1 MNKYHVYG
9 IGAGLVDT
17 EIEVS
22 DEQLNT
28 LGVDKGTMTLVDE
41 ARQHELLEKLQG
53 QLVASKRAS
62 GGSAANSII
71 ASSYFGG
78 NTYYSCKVANDENG
92 EFYLNDMKAA
102 GVDTDLTSYKNN
114 EGITGKCLVMITPDA
129 ERSMNTFLGIS
140 ETLSTAELNKDAIAN
155 SEYLYFEGYL
165 VTSDTGRAAAI
176 EARKVAEA
184 NQVKTAISF
193 SDPAMVEFFKD
204 GLLEMVGD
212 GVDLVFCNEHE
223 AMSWAGT
230 DCVETAAEAIKQHA
244 KTFAITRGGE
254 GALVWDGE
262 QFHKI
267 APHKVDAID
276 TNGAGDM
283 FAGAFLYA
291 ITHDHD
297 FATAGKLASR
307 ASAEVVTSYGPRL
320 AAEKHESLLN
330 EILGEK

>member
-17 EIEVS
+17 EIPVS

-41 ARQHELLEKLQG
+41 ARQHELLEQLKG
-53 QLVASKRAS
+53 QLIASKRAS

-78 NTYYSCKVANDENG
+78 NAYYSCKVANDENG

-102 GVDTDLTSYKNN
+102 GVDADLTSYKNN
-114 EGITGKCLVMITPDA
+114 DGITGKCLVMITPDA

-140 ETLSTAELNKDAIAN
+140 ETLSTAELNPDAIAN

-176 EARKVAEA
+176 EARKIAET
-184 NQVKTAISF
+184 NSVKTAISF
-193 SDPAMVEFFKD
+193 SDPAMVDFFKD
-204 GLLEMVGD
+204 GLLEMVGN

-223 AMSWAGT
+223 AMSWAEA
-230 DCVETAAEAIKQHA
+230 DNLEAAAEAIKQHA

-262 QFHKI
+262 QYHNI

-291 ITHDHD
+291 ITHGHD

-320 AAEKHESLLN
+320 AAEKHAELLK
-330 EILGEK
+330 EVLSDK